1 MHSSELRA
9 LFREYLQAVREFVEV
24 HGRCIV
30 KGWPDRKDAIEV
42 MKRLAYLNCEV
53 QAWRLDYLWER
64 GLLEQKA
71 YQSLSGIFDR
81 LNKEW
86 SESEEAALKASNEP
100 YREAVTN
107 SDVARTR
114 LDPPALDGPSGDLR
128 RDKEYL
134 MAREDLR
141 QKAQLLDAQLQKLVT
156 GKSR

>member
-1 MHSSELRA
+1 MHSSELRD
-9 LFREYLQAVREFVEV
+9 LFREYLQAVRKFVEV

-42 MKRLAYLNCEV
+42 ATRLAYLNCDV
-53 QAWRLDYLWER
+53 QAWRLDYLWEQ
-64 GLLEQKA
+64 GLLERKP

-100 YREAVTN
+100 YREAVTD

-114 LDPPALDGPSGDLR
+114 LDPPALEGPSGDLR

-134 MAREDLR
+134 RALEDLR
-141 QKAQLLDAQLQKLVT
+141 QKAQSLDAQLQKLAT
-156 GKSR
+156 GKSP